1 MIFLFVDLQK
11 RVIEVF
17 ADGQRHVTSELE
29 RRVDDLGK
37 LDKDHPARPLIV
49 RCLQDDPAT
58 RPSAAELHQILLEI
72 QQKYTGTDKV
82 LILVM
87 YS

>member
-1 MIFLFVDLQK
+1 MIFLFVDLK
-11 RVIEVF
+11 AREVL

-29 RRVDDLGK
+29 RRVDHLGM

-49 RCLQDDPAT
+49 RCLQDDPAA
-58 RPSAAELHQILLEI
+58 RPSAAELHQILLDI
-72 QQKYTGTDKV
+72 QQKYTGTDRV
-82 LILVM
+82 LILVI

>member
-1 MIFLFVDLQK
+1 M
-11 RVIEVF
+11 
-17 ADGQRHVTSELE
+17 TSELE
-29 RRVDDLGK
+29 RRVDDLEN

-58 RPSAAELHQILLEI
+58 RPSATELHQILLDI

-82 LILVM
+82 LWPQVFLIGTAFDM
-87 YS
+87 YCIC